1 MDDLVYLPLSKK
13 ASGFAVNIA
22 INDREESDKVLSD
35 AGVIAIVA
43 FIVSGDYESAMGF
56 RARAMAARLSENYD
70 VQIVYRSRHKIISIV
85 KVFSFLVRVRP
96 VASYVFDISYTGV
109 VASGLYKFMFGNC
122 LVIET
127 GDAIVE
133 LARSMGRGKVG
144 LGLTKLLEKIAFLV
158 ADRIVVRGTFHQELL
173 SRQGIDAVLIQDGVD
188 ADGFMPEDVSDL
200 RKQYGLEGVMTVG
213 LIGSSIWSEK
223 LQMCYG
229 WDLVEVIRLLKEK
242 PLKGIMIGG
251 GSGIAHLKAL
261 CREYGIADKIVFL
274 GHVPYDQLS
283 RYLQLIDICL
293 STQTNDIVGKV
304 RTTGKLPLYLAAG
317 RYVLASKVGEA
328 ALVLEKEMLVDYEGV
343 KDQEYPRK
351 LRERIEDIL
360 EHPETLTRAARNVT
374 LANKHFDYAVLAP
387 RMKQV
392 IAGTIERGS
401 GRNNSH

>member
-1 MDDLVYLPLSKK
+1 
-13 ASGFAVNIA
+13 VNIA
-22 INDREESDKVLSD
+22 INDRKESDKVLSD
-35 AGVIAIVA
+35 TGVIAIVA
-43 FIVSGDYESAMGF
+43 FVVSGDYESALGF
-56 RARAMAARLSENYD
+56 RARAMAARLSENYN
-70 VQIVYRSRHKIISIV
+70 VQIVYRSRRKIISIL
-85 KVFSFLVRVRP
+85 KIFSFLVRVRP
-96 VASYVFDISYTGV
+96 LASYVFDISYTGV

-133 LARSMGRGKVG
+133 LARSMGGRGRVG
-144 LGLTKLLEKIAFLV
+144 LGLTKLLEKIAFHV
-158 ADRIVVRGTFHQELL
+158 ADRIVVRGTFHQKLL

-188 ADGFMPEDVSDL
+188 TDGFMPEDVSDL

-229 WDLVEVIRLLKEK
+229 WDLVEVIRLLKDR

-274 GHVPYDQLS
+274 GQVSYEQLN

-317 RYVLASKVGEA
+317 RYILASNVGEA

-343 KDQEYPRK
+343 KDQGYPRK
-351 LRERIEDIL
+351 LKERIEDIL
-360 EHPETLTRAARNVT
+360 EHPETLTCAAKNVT
-374 LANKHFDYAVLAP
+374 LASEHFDYAVLAP

-392 IAGTIERGS
+392 IAATIEKGS
-401 GRNNSH
+401 GRKHSH